1 MMLSVLGLKASYDRA
16 PVLDGISLEVGTSQI
31 VALIGSNGAGK
42 SSLLKAI
49 MGAMPHVDG
58 QILFKGDQVLGKP
71 SAEIVRRGISL
82 VPEGRRIFGSLTVA
96 ENLKAGGYII
106 KDRSFKQRKIEEIF
120 EMFPRL
126 AERRSF
132 LGSSLS
138 GGEQEMLAIGRALMA
153 RPNVLLLDEPSMGLA
168 PLIVDQVFASLVTL
182 RASGMSILLVEQDA
196 RRALDVAD
204 FGYVLENGRIALS
217 GSGKELATSAHL
229 ADAYLGRAL

>member
-1 MMLSVLGLKASYDRA
+1 MMLSVLGLNASYDRA
-16 PVLDGISLEVGTSQI
+16 PVLDGISLEVEKSQI

-49 MGAMPHVDG
+49 MGAMPHADG

-82 VPEGRRIFGSLTVA
+82 VPEGRRIFGSLTVV

-106 KDRSFKQRKIEEIF
+106 KDRSFKQRKMEEIF
-120 EMFPRL
+120 AMFPRL
-126 AERRSF
+126 AERRNF

-153 RPNVLLLDEPSMGLA
+153 RPNILLLDEPSMGLA
-168 PLIVDQVFASLVTL
+168 PLIVDQVFASLLSL
-182 RASGMSILLVEQDA
+182 RAGGISILLVEQNA

-204 FGYVLENGRIALS
+204 FGYVLENGRIVLS
-217 GSGKELATSAHL
+217 GSGSELASSAQL
-229 ADAYLGRAL
+229 ADSYLGRAL

>member
-16 PVLDGISLEVGTSQI
+16 AVLDGISLEIGKSQI

-58 QILFKGDQVLGKP
+58 QILLEGEQLLGKP
-71 SAEIVRRGISL
+71 SAEIVKRGISL
-82 VPEGRRIFGSLTVA
+82 VPEGRRIFGSLTVV

-106 KDRSFKQRKIEEIF
+106 KDHSYKQQKIQEIF

-126 AERRSF
+126 AERRNF

-153 RPNVLLLDEPSMGLA
+153 RPNILLLDEPSMGLA
-168 PLIVDQVFASLVTL
+168 PRIVDQVFASLLSL
-182 RASGMSILLVEQDA
+182 RAGGMSILLVEQNA

-217 GSGKELATSAHL
+217 GSGTELASSAQL
-229 ADAYLGRAL
+229 ADSYLGRAL